1 MQAEGADAELVL
13 AAGDPERRLV
23 LVLLPD
29 AELHVGHR
37 EVQLGEEAR
46 AARLVDEPVDVR
58 QRLHRPLL
66 DGVEPAVVLAEAS
79 RPFRL
84 PPNTTEAACEAHDG
98 TIHPWFRCSGASDGR
113 AQWQNPSDTKRLF
126 SLLEIR
132 AINIHRKV

>member
-23 LVLLPD
+23 LVRRPD
-29 AELHVGHR
+29 AELHIGHR
-37 EVQLGEEAR
+37 KVQLGEEAR
-46 AARLVDEPVDVR
+46 PARLVTR

-113 AQWQNPSDTKRLF
+113 AQWQNPCDMKRLL
-126 SLLEIR
+126 SLLVIS
-132 AINIHRKV
+132 AINIRRKV